1 MLEKLITIA
10 EFGSPIE
17 AHLVRIRL
25 EEEGIECFI
34 IDEFIPLWFAPIG
47 TGDFSVKLQVQES
60 DKDRAL
66 QILQKHQPDTNSDM
80 DSNQDDK

>member
-1 MLEKLITIA
+1 MLENLVTIA

-17 AHLVRIRL
+17 AHLMRTRL
-25 EEEGIECFI
+25 EEEDIECFI
-34 IDEFIPLWFAPIG
+34 IDEYIPLWFVPIG
-47 TGDFSVKLQVQES
+47 TGDFSVKLQVRAS

-66 QILQKHQPDTNSDM
+66 QILQKRPSTDSDG